1 MIVLYFVSMLYLL
14 VRFTNKSLP
23 TTDCVLGSNVDWLKM
38 LAKKFLL
45 IFMELMHLGAMVY

>member
-45 IFMELMHLGAMVY
+45 IFMELMHLRAMVY